1 MLIFEK
7 ISYQNFLATG
17 NVPIEI
23 PLNRHTATLIVGRN
37 GAGKSTMTEAVCFA
51 LFGRALRNINKPSL
65 LNAINKR
72 DLLVQVWLRI
82 GEHRY
87 HIKRGIKPN
96 LFEIYQDGVLIPAP
110 ASIADYQ
117 THLETQILG
126 LNYKSFLQIVVLGSA
141 SYVPFMRLTPAAR
154 REIVEDILD
163 IEIFSYMA
171 GLAKDEL
178 SLVKQ
183 QMEQLQQQKT
193 LLDEQ
198 RRMAESFT
206 EQVEESQEARLA
218 ELDEQIAAT
227 TAIIASIHEEMRTLQ
242 DEIASYASIQAE
254 YATATDKLDEF
265 TRTAKAIQT
274 REKKLI
280 KEREFYTQ
288 HDECPTCAQ
297 LLSDAFKTEKFEYIT
312 KRQQDAQTAST
323 KCESLVGKWS
333 DRVDRY
339 RAELA
344 AVDRLTRTLH
354 TKEAQLPVHQRQLR
368 SLETDRQKASR
379 PAPAKVGVNLEELA
393 SRIAETQDALIA
405 VAQKRSTVE
414 TAATLLKDSGIKAR
428 LIKHYLP
435 IINKQINFYL
445 TAMDFPIHFQ
455 LDEQFQEHMQ
465 SLHRDDFTYDSFS
478 EGEKKRIDLALL
490 LTWRAVARL
499 KNSASCNLLVLD
511 EVFDSSLDA
520 AGTEEF
526 LKIIHSLEQANI
538 FVISHKTDTLIDKF
552 PHVLTFEKQRGFS
565 TVK

>member
-206 EQVEESQEARLA
+206 EQVEESQEARLV

-312 KRQQDAQTAST
+312 KRQQDAQTAIT

-333 DRVDRY
+333 ERVDRY

-354 TKEAQLPVHQRQLR
+354 TKEAQLPVHQRQLL

-520 AGTEEF
+520 SGTEEF